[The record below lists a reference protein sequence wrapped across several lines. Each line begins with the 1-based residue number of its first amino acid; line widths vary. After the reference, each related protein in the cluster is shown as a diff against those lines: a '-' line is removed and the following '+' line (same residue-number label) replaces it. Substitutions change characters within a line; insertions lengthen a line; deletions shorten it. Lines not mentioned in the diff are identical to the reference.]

1 MRVVARRNRRWYWWG
16 GLGVALLA
24 LSSFFYYVAPRIG
37 KLAALSEIEREGDVA
52 FQRNDDP
59 GAEVRWRFVL
69 GEMPRRMSVRN
80 KLAVL
85 EMRSGRYEKARAL
98 LEQGIELS
106 PETPSYHFNLAVLD
120 TMQGDLR
127 GALASLDRV
136 EALNPMQADVHFLKG
151 VIYERLG
158 RPEQAQKEFIKQL
171 NCDPDTPAVWARA
184 ADFPL
189 SGASRGEREVST
201 ACP

>member
-1 MRVVARRNRRWYWWG
+1 MRVVALMRWRWFWWG
-16 GLGVALLA
+16 ALAVTLLLPA
-24 LSSFFYYVAPRIG
+24 GGFYVVAPRVG
-37 KLAALSEIEREGDVA
+37 ELAALSEIERAGDLA
-52 FQRNDDP
+52 FQRNDDS
-59 GAEVRWRFVL
+59 GADVRWRFVL
-69 GEMPRRMSVRN
+69 GERPGRMSVRN

-98 LEQGIELS
+98 LEKGIELS
-106 PETPSYHFNLAVLD
+106 PEIPSYHFNLAVLD
-120 TMQGDLR
+120 TMKGDLH

-136 EALNPMQADVHFLKG
+136 ESLNPMQADVHFLKG

-158 RPEQAQKEFIKQL
+158 QREQAQKEFIKQL

-189 SGASRGEREVST
+189 SGASRGEEEVST
-201 ACP
+201 ACR